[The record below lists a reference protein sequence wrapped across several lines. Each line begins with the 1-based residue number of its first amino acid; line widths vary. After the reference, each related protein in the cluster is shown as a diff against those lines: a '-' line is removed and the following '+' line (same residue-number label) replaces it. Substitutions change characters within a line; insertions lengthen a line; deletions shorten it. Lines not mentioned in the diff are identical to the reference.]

1 MNLTKQRRKTM
12 ALPILV
18 SKDLHADIVARKKEL
33 NQANKGL
40 RTTINDLCSNWVIK
54 GIKKNR
60 FKLDLVV
67 KVKDKEYGTI
77 IVSEAAALLL
87 TPAIEKAIRKYKLN
101 HLSICDYVSVLCR
114 IGLDEGTKIKT
125 KILA

>member
-1 MNLTKQRRKTM
+1 M

-18 SKDLHADIVARKKEL
+18 SKNIHTDIVAHKKEL

-54 GIKKNR
+54 GIKKKR

-67 KVKDKEYGTI
+67 KVEDKETKKEMYGTI

-101 HLSICDYVSVLCR
+101 HLSICDFVSVLCR